1 MKKKGIIAIIIIAVV
16 LILLALLAILLF
28 NNPGAN
34 AEPTTLPTAVVENF
48 GQVDWDLP

>member
-1 MKKKGIIAIIIIAVV
+1 MKKKSIIAIIIAVV
-16 LILLALLAILLF
+16 LILLALLAILLL

-34 AEPTTLPTAVVENF
+34 TEATTLPTEVVENF

>member
-1 MKKKGIIAIIIIAVV
+1 MKKKGIIAIVIAVV

-28 NNPGAN
+28 TNLGGN
-34 AEPTTLPTAVVENF
+34 AEPTTLPTEVVENF